1 MTEKNAGKLLY
12 FFAGIFLSACSSGPV
27 PPDWQS
33 NSHSALNAF
42 QSYHLK
48 GDTRAAALEFDR
60 AAAELR
66 STGRGDLVA
75 RAELVRCAVRAASL
89 EFDNC
94 PGFEKLRADAGPE
107 ELAYAEYLAG
117 RIEKAAGED
126 ALSKLVS
133 FGVRLNGGKIT
144 PPEIAS
150 AIDISSS
157 QGWRR
162 PLLAWLG
169 VQEKR
174 AEAAGDSAA
183 LERIRRRLALVVGS
197 GTAGSGTAEERVQT
211 LGK

>member
-1 MTEKNAGKLLY
+1 MGFLFGCGAG
-12 FFAGIFLSACSSGPV
+12 GPV

-33 NSHSALNAF
+33 NSYSAMNAF
-42 QSYHLK
+42 QSYYLK
-48 GDTRAAALEFDR
+48 GDTRAAGLEFDR
-60 AAAELR
+60 AVAELR
-66 STGRGDLVA
+66 STGRADLVG
-75 RAELVRCAVRAASL
+75 RAELARCAVRAASL

-94 PGFEKLRADAGPE
+94 PGFEKLRADAGAE

-117 RIEKAAGED
+117 RTERAASED

-133 FGVRLNGGKIT
+133 FGVRLNGNRIT

-150 AIDISSS
+150 AIDIASA

-174 AEAAGDSAA
+174 AEAAGDRDA
-183 LERIRRRLALVVGS
+183 LERVRRRISLV
-197 GTAGSGTAEERVQT
+197 
-211 LGK
+211 LGKS